1 MQTRAA
7 VDKFPSEA
15 LSVPSQE
22 QILELVKKVKPQ
34 LARVLTT
41 SDSVTQFM
49 SLLAQA
55 LLRQESA
62 SKLEDGVINEPSPSL
77 SEATC
82 AL

>member
-55 LLRQESA
+55 LLKQESA
-62 SKLEDGVINEPSPSL
+62 SKLEDGVISEPSPSL